1 LRLPGMD
8 KLSVNGMRMVETSCV
23 QVADNRR
30 RLGDLDELERSIRT
44 VGLLSPITVTESLR
58 LVAGNHRLTVCRD
71 RLKWKT
77 IPAVVLSLDAIDAEL
92 AEIDENLVRN
102 ELTALEYAEQL
113 ARRKE
118 LYLARHPETKHGGA
132 PGRPGGGK
140 EAKEDKVSSF
150 AEDTSRKAGV
160 APRTV
165 RRDVKIARDIEAGV
179 RESIRATKL
188 ADSKTELIRLARLAP
203 DRQRDAVARIASGE
217 AKNVRHAARLG
228 KIPPVLPL
236 PPGTTED
243 LSGLIRSG
251 QRFGC
256 IYADPPWSYG
266 NQATRASTGNHYET
280 MSVAAIAAVPVKDLA
295 AEDAHLHLWTT
306 NAFLFE
312 CPRILEAWG
321 FTYKSVFV
329 WCKPQMGIG
338 NYWRVS
344 HEFLVLGVR
353 GDPDFSDRG
362 LMSWAAIDRG
372 THSSKP
378 EQVRLMI
385 EKASPP
391 PYLELFGRRAAQ
403 GWTVWGDEIERDL
416 FNQGEKAS

>member
-1 LRLPGMD
+1 MD
-8 KLSVNGMRMVETSCV
+8 KLSVNGMRMVETSRV
-23 QVADNRR
+23 QVADSRR

-102 ELTALEYAEQL
+102 ELTVLERGEQL

-118 LYLARHPETKHGGA
+118 LYLARHPETRPVYERGG
-132 PGRPGGGK
+132 PGRGKGKTGGIIPG
-140 EAKEDKVSSF
+140 VSF
-150 AEDTSRKAGV
+150 AAETAGKARVSRSTVEQEVRV
-160 APRTV
+160 ANRLAQ
-165 RRDVKIARDIEAGV
+165 DVK
-179 RESIRATKL
+179 ESIRTTAL
-188 ADSKTELIRLARLAP
+188 ADSKTELLRLAKLAP
-203 DRQRDAVARIASGE
+203 DMQRDAVARIASGE

-228 KIPPVLPL
+228 KRPPVLPL

-243 LSGLIRSG
+243 LGGLIRSG

-280 MSVAAIAAVPVKDLA
+280 MSVAEIAALPVKDLA

-362 LMSWAAIDRG
+362 LMSWAAIDRS

>member
-1 LRLPGMD
+1 MD
-8 KLSVNGMRMVETSCV
+8 KLSVNGMRMVETSRV
-23 QVADNRR
+23 QVADSRR

-102 ELTALEYAEQL
+102 ELSVLERSEQL

-118 LYLARHPETKHGGA
+118 LYLARYPETRHGA
-132 PGRPGGGK
+132 QGGGRNGK
-140 EAKEDKVSSF
+140 GTRTKTQEEIVSFSDEA
-150 AEDTSRKAGV
+150 AGKTGV
-160 APRTV
+160 TARTIRGEV
-165 RRDVKIARDIEAGV
+165 RIARGIDGAV
-179 RESIRATKL
+179 RDEIRATPL
-188 ADSKTELIRLARLAP
+188 ADSKRDLTALAKLDA
-203 DRQRDAVARIASGE
+203 DGQRKAVAQILSG
-217 AKNVRHAARLG
+217 AARDVRHAVRLSRR
-228 KIPPVLPL
+228 PPVLPL

-243 LSGLIRSG
+243 LPALVRSG

-256 IYADPPWSYG
+256 IYADPPWNYG

-280 MSVAAIAAVPVKDLA
+280 MSVTDIAALPVKALA

-362 LMSWAAIDRG
+362 LMSWAAIDRS

-378 EQVRLMI
+378 EQVRLMV